1 MHAVCDVHSGLRV
14 RVTLRLFVCF
24 SWSAESSEHED
35 KSTDAS
41 GEVAV
46 EGSIQAPA
54 SSEPATEGEEA
65 PKSPSK
71 SPSKAPDVDEEELGP
86 LPDNWEMA
94 YTEKG
99 EVYFIEYGINLF
111 RLIIQNVVL
120 ITTLKYKTSS
130 EAAVL

>member
-1 MHAVCDVHSGLRV
+1 MHAMCDVHSGLHV
-14 RVTLRLFVCF
+14 RITLPLCAFLR
-24 SWSAESSEHED
+24 SAESSEHED

-46 EGSIQAPA
+46 EGSIQTPA
-54 SSEPATEGEEA
+54 SSEPAMEGEET

-99 EVYFIEYGINLF
+99 EVYFIEYAISVF
-111 RLIIQNVVL
+111 RLYVQINH
-120 ITTLKYKTSS
+120 
-130 EAAVL
+130 AVL